1 MGTVRYVFRIERRRR
16 WRAWLARGVLYGLLA
31 GAVLAAVAGA
41 RRTDSAYDRFLAA
54 QDAYD
59 VLLPNT
65 GEQGLAVLDPEA
77 VAALP
82 QVADSSTLVYGYVEV
97 GTGEAALADPS
108 GRLGR
113 DLNRFDMLEGRA
125 PQAIDEAAVSFPV
138 ADRYGLEV
146 GDTISTYPLSDE
158 QRQALGDDLPDG
170 RLTVVGI
177 EASPGEFPPQYPG
190 AGMVHLSPAL
200 ARSGVLGEP
209 TAIAVRL
216 EHGSADVPAF
226 RRALEELA
234 GDEPFSSIL
243 QTEQS
248 GEVERSIH
256 LQALAFWVL
265 AGVLTLVAVTII
277 AQVESRSTHAESEDL
292 PIVAALGATRS
303 QRFTAALAPR
313 ISISV
318 IASIT
323 AVLTAAAL
331 SPLAPIG
338 LARIAEPSAGFHVD
352 PLVVLL
358 GAVGVM
364 VLIPLLTVPACWAA
378 ARRHAASIGAVG
390 GATTGRHE
398 PLLARAAANISPT
411 AATGVRFAVETGGGR
426 DSVPVRSTVLG
437 VTLAVGVLAAA
448 LTFAASLHHLLTVPR
463 LYGVVWTT
471 QLTNYGSGPDL
482 APEAERLR
490 ERPDVEAVAVGE
502 TGIPSKVNGEA
513 LNVLLLDSDD
523 PTALPPLLEGH
534 QAEADRDIVLGGR
547 TLRDLGV
554 AVGDTVEVQIA
565 DLTPA
570 QFTVVGSVV
579 MPSSPQSN
587 LGEGAVI
594 SRAGVLSL
602 GAPADALAPDL
613 FVRTTPGADLDAIVA
628 TLPTGADDG
637 TGVLALPLDAPS
649 DVVNFGRVDA
659 LPALVAGLVAVVA
672 ASTLAHTLLS
682 AARRRRRDLAV
693 LKTIG
698 FVDGQVRA
706 AVRWQALTLVS
717 MALLVGVP
725 LGVVVGRWAWVT
737 LADQLG
743 VLPVA
748 VIPGLALLLLIPIT
762 LVIAVALAFFPA
774 RLAART
780 PAASVL
786 RAG

>member
-1 MGTVRYVFRIERRRR
+1 MGAIRYRFRTERPRR
-16 WRAWLARGVLYGLLA
+16 WRGWLARGVLYGLLG

-265 AGVLTLVAVTII
+265 AGVLALVAVTII

-292 PIVAALGATRS
+292 PIVAALGATRP

-313 ISISV
+313 IAIGV
-318 IASIT
+318 LASIT

-398 PLLARAAANISPT
+398 PLLAP
-411 AATGVRFAVETGGGR
+411 GGR
-426 DSVPVRSTVLG
+426 QHLADRRHRGPLRGRDRWRPRFGAGALDRAGRHAGGRGPRGRPHLRRQPAPPADRPPSLRGGVDHPTDQLRLG
-437 VTLAVGVLAAA
+437 
-448 LTFAASLHHLLTVPR
+448 SRP
-463 LYGVVWTT
+463 
-471 QLTNYGSGPDL
+471 GSRG
-482 APEAERLR
+482 R
-490 ERPDVEAVAVGE
+490 AVA
-502 TGIPSKVNGEA
+502 
-513 LNVLLLDSDD
+513 
-523 PTALPPLLEGH
+523 
-534 QAEADRDIVLGGR
+534 
-547 TLRDLGV
+547 
-554 AVGDTVEVQIA
+554 
-565 DLTPA
+565 
-570 QFTVVGSVV
+570 
-579 MPSSPQSN
+579 
-587 LGEGAVI
+587 
-594 SRAGVLSL
+594 
-602 GAPADALAPDL
+602 
-613 FVRTTPGADLDAIVA
+613 RTTRRRG
-628 TLPTGADDG
+628 
-637 TGVLALPLDAPS
+637 
-649 DVVNFGRVDA
+649 
-659 LPALVAGLVAVVA
+659 
-672 ASTLAHTLLS
+672 
-682 AARRRRRDLAV
+682 RRRRRDGHPLQGERRGPQRPAPR
-693 LKTIG
+693 LG
-698 FVDGQVRA
+698 RPHGA
-706 AVRWQALTLVS
+706 A
-717 MALLVGVP
+717 
-725 LGVVVGRWAWVT
+725 
-737 LADQLG
+737 
-743 VLPVA
+743 
-748 VIPGLALLLLIPIT
+748 
-762 LVIAVALAFFPA
+762 
-774 RLAART
+774 
-780 PAASVL
+780 PAAGGPPSRGRPRH
-786 RAG
+786 RARRPDAPRPRRSRR

>member
-1 MGTVRYVFRIERRRR
+1 MGTVRYRFRNEARRR
-16 WRAWLARGVLYGLLA
+16 WRGWLARGVLYGLLA

-65 GEQGLAVLDPEA
+65 GEQGLAALDPEV

-82 QVADSSTLVYGYVEV
+82 QVADSSTVVYGYVEV

-125 PQAIDEAAVSFPV
+125 PEAIDEAAVSFPV

-158 QRQALGDDLPDG
+158 ERQALGDDLPGG

-177 EASPGEFPPQYPG
+177 EASPGEFPPQHPG
-190 AGMVHLSPAL
+190 EGMVHLSPAL

-226 RRALEELA
+226 RRALDDLA
-234 GDEPFSSIL
+234 GDEPVSIIL

-248 GEVERSIH
+248 GEVQRSIH

-265 AGVLTLVAVTII
+265 AGVLALVAVTII
-277 AQVESRSTHAESEDL
+277 AQVESRSTHADSEDL
-292 PIVAALGATRS
+292 PIVAALGAARS
-303 QRFTAALAPR
+303 QRFAAALAPR
-313 ISISV
+313 VAIGAIT
-318 IASIT
+318 SIT
-323 AVLTAAAL
+323 AAITAVAL
-331 SPLAPIG
+331 SPVAPVG
-338 LARIAEPSAGFHVD
+338 LARIAEPSPGFHVD
-352 PLVVLL
+352 PLVVVL
-358 GAVGVM
+358 GAVGAM
-364 VLIPLLTVPACWAA
+364 LLVPILTLPACWTA

-390 GATTGRHE
+390 AATTGRRE
-398 PLLARAAANISPT
+398 PVVARAAANISPT

-426 DSVPVRSTVLG
+426 DSVPVRSTLLG
-437 VTLAVGVLAAA
+437 VTLAVGVLAAT

-482 APEAERLR
+482 AAEAAQLR

-502 TGIPSKVNGEA
+502 TGIPSKVNGEP
-513 LNVLLLDSDD
+513 LDVLLLDSDD
-523 PTALPPLLEGH
+523 PTALPPLLDGH
-534 QAEADRDIVLGGR
+534 QAVAADEIVLGAR

-565 DLTPA
+565 DLPA
-570 QFTVVGSVV
+570 APLTVVGSVV

-587 LGEGAVI
+587 LGEGGVI

-602 GAPADALAPDL
+602 GAPSDALAADL

-659 LPALVAGLVAVVA
+659 LPALVAGLLAVVA

-706 AVRWQALTLVS
+706 AMRWQAVTLVS
-717 MALLVGVP
+717 IALLVGIP
-725 LGVVVGRWAWVT
+725 LGVAVGRWAWVT

-743 VLPVA
+743 VLAVP
-748 VIPGLALLLLIPIT
+748 VIPWPALVLLVPST
-762 LVIAVALAFFPA
+762 LVIAVALALFPA
-774 RLAART
+774 RIAART
-780 PAASVL
+780 PPATVL